1 MDRMLFTAMSGAKQ
15 SLDQQ
20 AVVSNNLANAV
31 TPGFRAQLVEM
42 QAVPV
47 TGEGLPTRASVQV
60 TNNGTDFSQGPV
72 SRTGRP
78 LDVTLAEGGWLAVQA
93 ADGSEAYTRRGD
105 LQVDDNGMLTV
116 GGNALIGQGGP
127 LFVPPGS
134 RLDIGSDGTL
144 SVVEMSQNNTP
155 KSSAIVGRLKMV
167 SAGTGQLE
175 RGEDGLFHSL
185 PDANG
190 VRQPLTVDN
199 NMRLVTGS
207 LEGSNVSTV
216 EAMVAMIDT
225 GRRYE
230 MQMKVIDSAN
240 ENAQR
245 ANSLLSL
252 QG

>member
-1 MDRMLFTAMSGAKQ
+1 MDRMIFTAMSGAKQ

-42 QAVPV
+42 QAVQV
-47 TGEGLPTRASVQV
+47 GGDGLPTRASVQV
-60 TNNGTDFSQGPV
+60 TGNGSDFSRGPV
-72 SRTGRP
+72 TRTDRA
-78 LDVTLAEGGWLAVQA
+78 LDVTLSEDGWLAVQA

-105 LQVDDNGMLTV
+105 IQVDGNGMLTV
-116 GGNALIGQGGP
+116 GGDPVLGQGGP
-127 LFVPPGS
+127 VFVPPGS

-144 SVVEMSQNNTP
+144 SVIEMSQNNTP
-155 KSSAIVGRLKMV
+155 RSAAILGRLKLV
-167 SAGTGQLE
+167 SATTGQLE
-175 RGEDGLFHSL
+175 RGQDGLFRAL

-190 VRQPLTVDN
+190 VRQPLAPDN
-199 NMRLVTGS
+199 SIRLATGS

-216 EAMVAMIDT
+216 ESMVALIDT

-245 ANSLLSL
+245 ANNLLSL